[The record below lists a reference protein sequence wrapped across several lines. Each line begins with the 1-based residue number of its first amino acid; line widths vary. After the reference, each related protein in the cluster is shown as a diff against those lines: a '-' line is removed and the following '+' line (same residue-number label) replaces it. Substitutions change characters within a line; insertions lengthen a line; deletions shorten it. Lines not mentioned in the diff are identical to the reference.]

1 MDIRIK
7 TTVDIT
13 PDDTMTSEQKVAL
26 LEFCIGEMNTT
37 KCGRGFCKA
46 SISAI
51 LWMPLNDPR
60 RMGVAVRPS
69 PA

>member
-26 LEFCIGEMNTT
+26 LEFCIGEMNTNEMRT
-37 KCGRGFCKA
+37 WFLQSEYQRD
-46 SISAI
+46 IMDAI
-51 LWMPLNDPR
+51 K
-60 RMGVAVRPS
+60 
-69 PA
+69 